1 MTESNNVMDS
11 LNYSWIKLKGS
22 TIDIFFI
29 SSTALTLSGSLLVL
43 TAVIS
48 EYPGIFFFIVL
59 GVSFEIDLVPNFHSG
74 DLPYRKTKAG
84 ISK

>member
-22 TIDIFFI
+22 TIDIFF

-48 EYPGIFFFIVL
+48 EYPRIFFFIVL

-74 DLPYRKTKAG
+74 ELPYRKTKVG